1 MSPDEPRAVTE
12 TRRLGRTV
20 STTPHGDLT
29 TETVEAFA
37 DELAAV
43 EAALDEAPVDAAVR
57 LCAFWDGYAAATVD
71 EAGVSSPGTTP
82 TERLQRAFEAD
93 AVGVDL
99 YQALDR
105 LYGRVGVSAGG
116 DRIGVAADGDRKG
129 IAADDETGV
138 DADAAE
144 KWARRTVT
152 LTRQH
157 YDHLVGHL
165 R

>member
-1 MSPDEPRAVTE
+1 MSSDESRAFPE

-20 STTPHGDLT
+20 GTTPHGDLT

-37 DELAAV
+37 DELAAI
-43 EAALDEAPVDAAVR
+43 ESALDEAPVDAAVR
-57 LCAFWDGYAAATVD
+57 LCAFWDGYVTATLD
-71 EAGVSSPGTTP
+71 EAGVSAPGTTP
-82 TERLQRAFEAD
+82 GERLEGAFEAD
-93 AVGVDL
+93 ALGVDL

-105 LYGRVGVSAGG
+105 LYS
-116 DRIGVAADGDRKG
+116 RIGVSTEDGRTG
-129 IAADDETGV
+129 TAVDDESGV

-144 KWARRTVT
+144 TWARRTVT

-157 YDHLVGHL
+157 YEHLVGHL